1 MKLNAGITNEEKFIL
16 ESYITPD
23 ILEQR
28 KRDYRL
34 VKDRVQERL
43 GNAMQFYDQPISE
56 ERKKDIKDWVAMKR
70 KVNPI

>member
-43 GNAMQFYDQPISE
+43 GNAMQFYDQPISA